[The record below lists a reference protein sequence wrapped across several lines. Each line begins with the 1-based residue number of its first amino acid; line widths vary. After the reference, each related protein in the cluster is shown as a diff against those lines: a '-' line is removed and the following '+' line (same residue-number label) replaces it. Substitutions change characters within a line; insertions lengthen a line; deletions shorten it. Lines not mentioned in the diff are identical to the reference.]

1 MLETGSKRKVDRAYP
16 FHDAVQWLVDHS
28 DLVLLVYDYSK
39 LDVGPEAEALLDQL
53 KGRES
58 QVRTSRMARSKEL
71 AATTTTAVVLLLSSS
86 SSSLLLLLLL
96 LLCSCCSSCCTS
108 AVAALHEKYKKIKQ
122 QQQYLC

>member
-58 QVRTSRMARSKEL
+58 QVKASRM
-71 AATTTTAVVLLLSSS
+71 
-86 SSSLLLLLLL
+86 
-96 LLCSCCSSCCTS
+96 SCWF
-108 AVAALHEKYKKIKQ
+108 V
-122 QQQYLC
+122 